1 MENLFNKRVDQFH
14 LESLR
19 YEKQAQLLSVIRVI
33 AFVVFLGLW
42 IFFISEEYYLWLLIS
57 LIIFPFTFG
66 LLVNRH
72 KKIKYKKKFL
82 QHLALINTEEIN
94 RLHYKP
100 QHFYDGTRYQDEEH
114 SYSGD
119 LDIYG
124 YKYIYHF
131 LNRAATPAGEETLAT
146 WLAAPAPKEEIAA
159 RQEAVKE
166 LKDELDWRQ
175 EIQSSELEI
184 EKEHHLELFFNWL
197 KGSNKRPNILVA
209 YGMAALTLV
218 ALIFWILNMVSFY
231 IPVVFA
237 LINGFI
243 LSRYSKKIN
252 DLSEMTSQGLSVLK
266 KYRHIIHLIENKEFS
281 AAYLRDLQQVFKTD
295 RYKSSSA
302 LKRLER
308 ILEFL
313 DARSNMFYHLLNFIF
328 LLDLHLILQS
338 TNWKKANR
346 SYVSRWFEAIGKMEA
361 ISSLSGYA
369 YANPDLIFPTISE
382 EKYTFHTK
390 NLGHP
395 LIPPHERVSN
405 DFEIE
410 GEGAVVIITGSNMS
424 GKSTFLRTV
433 GINAVLAYAGSPV
446 CASSFTISEFD
457 IFTSMRTKDNLEA
470 HVSSFYAELK
480 RIRQLLQKLKTNTK
494 PVLYALDEVLK
505 GTNSHDRHA
514 GAEALVRQLNNQN
527 CMGMVSTH
535 DLELGAIA
543 SEDDKIKNMSFNS
556 DIIDDE
562 ILFDYKIHEGI
573 CRSFNASKLM
583 EKMGIEIKKS

>member
-14 LESLR
+14 QESLR
-19 YEKQAQLLSVIRVI
+19 YEKRARLVSTIRVL
-33 AFVVFLGLW
+33 AFVTFLGLW
-42 IFFISEEYYLWLLIS
+42 IFFISEEYFLWFLIS
-57 LIIFPFTFG
+57 LILFPFAFG

-72 KKIKYKKKFL
+72 KKIKYRKKFL
-82 QHLALINTEEIN
+82 QHLALINKEEIN

-114 SYSGD
+114 PYSGD

-124 YKYIYHF
+124 YKNIYHF
-131 LNRAATPAGEETLAT
+131 LNRSATPAGEEALAT
-146 WLAAPAPKEEIAA
+146 WLAAPAPKEEVKA

-166 LKDELDWRQ
+166 LKDELNWRQ
-175 EIQSSELEI
+175 EIQASELEI
-184 EKEHHLELFFNWL
+184 EKEHHLELFFKWL
-197 KGSNKRPNILVA
+197 KASEKMPNLLIA
-209 YGMAALTLV
+209 YGMAAITLV
-218 ALIFWILNMVSFY
+218 ALIFWILNVVSFY
-231 IPVVFA
+231 IPVILA
-237 LINGFI
+237 LINSFI
-243 LSRYSKKIN
+243 LSRYSKKIK

-266 KYRHIIHLIENKEFS
+266 KYRHIIHLIENKKFN
-281 AAYLRDLQQVFKTD
+281 APYLKDTQQVFKSD
-295 RYKSSSA
+295 SYKASSS

-313 DARSNMFYHLLNFIF
+313 DARSNMFYHVLNIIV

-338 TNWKKANR
+338 DKWKGANR
-346 SYVSRWFEAIGKMEA
+346 KYVIQWFDAIGKVEA
-361 ISSLSGYA
+361 ICSFSGYA
-369 YANPDLIFPTISE
+369 FANPELIFPTISDE
-382 EKYTFHTK
+382 EYEFQTTE
-390 NLGHP
+390 LGHP

-405 DFEIE
+405 DFDLA

-433 GINAVLAYAGSPV
+433 GINAILAYAGSPV
-446 CASSFTISEFD
+446 CAKTFLISEFD

-514 GAEALVRQLNNQN
+514 GAEALVRQLNKLN
-527 CMGMVSTH
+527 CMGMISTH

-543 SEDDKIKNMSFNS
+543 SEDEHIKNMSFNS
-556 DIIDDE
+556 DIVDDE

-583 EKMGIEIKKS
+583 EKMGIEINKA